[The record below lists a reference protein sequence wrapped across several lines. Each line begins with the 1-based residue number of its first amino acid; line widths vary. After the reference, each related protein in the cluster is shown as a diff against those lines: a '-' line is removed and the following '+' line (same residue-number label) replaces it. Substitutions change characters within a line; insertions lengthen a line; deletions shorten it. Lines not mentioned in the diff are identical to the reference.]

1 MSHFLTE
8 IRTTPVG
15 VFLALLLS
23 SPLVAQGQ
31 TPIKAEEARMQIIR
45 EVPISTEVTGKL
57 QTVNPGKEGLYVK
70 QGDLMIEVAD
80 DLIRKEVA
88 EAQMKADSVVE
99 IEFAVVALDKAEVDL
114 KQRVEA
120 NLKYQSFSENE
131 IRQTQLEVQKSKASL
146 AKAREDKEILSL
158 TLETKTAQLAQYQ
171 VFAPFDGLVTKI
183 HRWPGQS
190 VRPGDP
196 VITITDM
203 SLLRAVLK
211 VDYERREEVFVG
223 DSVEIRI
230 DTAGKSIRP
239 EATDPEPDRR
249 TSAEKDRNVD
259 DVFRV
264 RNVDDPIQRGGP
276 FAPEPVFLAP
286 AVEQDGVFIGTI
298 ELIRPLVDQKSKML
312 YLNVDVN
319 VPNRQDKYGRWLLLQ
334 GLPVEATIK
343 PEKRAE

>member
-8 IRTTPVG
+8 IRTTLVG

-57 QTVNPGKEGLYVK
+57 QSVNPSKEGLYVK
-70 QGDLMIEVAD
+70 QGDLMIEVSD

-88 EAQMKADSVVE
+88 EAQMKSDSVVE

-120 NLKYQSFSENE
+120 NLKYKSFSENE
-131 IRQTQLEVQKSKASL
+131 IRQTQLEVKKSKASL
-146 AKAREDKEILSL
+146 AKASEDKEILGL
-158 TLETKTAQLAQYQ
+158 TLETKSAQLAQFR
-171 VFAPFDGLVTKI
+171 VSAPFDGLVTKI

-230 DTAGKSIRP
+230 DTTGKLIKP
-239 EATDPEPDRR
+239 EAIDSEPDRR

-259 DVFRV
+259 EAFRV
-264 RNVDDPIQRGGP
+264 RNADDPFQRGGP
-276 FAPEPVFLAP
+276 FAPEPVFPML
-286 AVEQDGVFIGTI
+286 EQDGIFIGTV
-298 ELIRPLVDQKSKML
+298 ELISPKVDRKSQTL
-312 YLNVDVN
+312 HLSVDVN
-319 VPNRQDKYGRWLLLQ
+319 VPNRQDKYGRWLLLE
-334 GLPVEATIK
+334 GLPVEATIL

>member
-1 MSHFLTE
+1 MSHFLHE
-8 IRTTPVG
+8 IRTIAFG
-15 VFLALLLS
+15 VLLALLLS
-23 SPLVAQGQ
+23 SPLAAQGQ

-57 QTVNPGKEGLYVK
+57 ESVNPGKEGLYVK

-88 EAQMKADSVVE
+88 EAQKKSDSVVE

-120 NLKYQSFSENE
+120 NLKYKSFSENE
-131 IRQTQLEVQKSKASL
+131 IRQTELEVQKSKASL
-146 AKAREDKEILSL
+146 AKAREDKEILGL

-171 VFAPFDGLVTKI
+171 VSAPFDGLVTKI

-211 VDYERREEVFVG
+211 VDYKRRDEVFVG
-223 DSVEIRI
+223 DPVEIRI
-230 DTAGKSIRP
+230 DTTGKSIQP
-239 EATDPEPDRR
+239 EATDFESNRR
-249 TSAEKDRNVD
+249 TSIDKDN
-259 DVFRV
+259 
-264 RNVDDPIQRGGP
+264 NADDPFRRDDLFDRGGP
-276 FAPEPVFLAP
+276 FAPEPVFP
-286 AVEQDGVFIGTI
+286 ALTHEQAQDGVFIGTI
-298 ELIRPLVDQKSKML
+298 ELIRPLVDQKSKVL

-334 GLPVEATIK
+334 GLPVEATIIPK
-343 PEKRAE
+343 KHVE

>member
-1 MSHFLTE
+1 MSHFLPQ
-8 IRTTPVG
+8 IRTTAVG
-15 VFLALLLS
+15 VLLALLLL

-57 QTVNPGKEGLYVK
+57 ESVNPGKEGLYVK

-80 DLIRKEVA
+80 DFIRKEVA
-88 EAQMKADSVVE
+88 EAQKKSDSVVE
-99 IEFAVVALDKAEVDL
+99 IEFTVVALAKAEVDL

-120 NLKYQSFSENE
+120 NLKYKSFSENE
-131 IRQTQLEVQKSKASL
+131 IRQTELEVQKSKASL
-146 AKAREDKEILSL
+146 AKAREDKEILGL

-211 VDYERREEVFVG
+211 IDYKRRDEVFVG
-223 DSVEIRI
+223 DSVEISI
-230 DTAGKSIRP
+230 DATGKSIKP
-239 EATDPEPDRR
+239 EATDFEADRQ
-249 TSAEKDRNVD
+249 TLTDKEKNADNLFERD
-259 DVFRV
+259 SPFE
-264 RNVDDPIQRGGP
+264 RGGP
-276 FAPEPVFLAP
+276 FAPEPVFSTPAP
-286 AVEQDGVFIGTI
+286 TQDEVFIGTI
-298 ELIRPLVDQKSKML
+298 ELIRPLVDQKSKVL

-334 GLPVEATIK
+334 GLPVEATII

>member
-8 IRTTPVG
+8 IRTTLVG
-15 VFLALLLS
+15 ASLALLLS

-88 EAQMKADSVVE
+88 EAQKKADSVVE

-120 NLKYQSFSENE
+120 NLKYKSFSENE

-249 TSAEKDRNVD
+249 TSVEKDGNA
-259 DVFRV
+259 
-264 RNVDDPIQRGGP
+264 DDPFQRGGP
-276 FAPEPVFLAP
+276 FAPEPVFSAP
-286 AVEQDGVFIGTI
+286 ALEQDGVFIGTI

-334 GLPVEATIK
+334 GLPVEATII

>member
-1 MSHFLTE
+1 MSNFLPE
-8 IRTTPVG
+8 IRITVVG
-15 VFLALLLS
+15 VLLALLVS
-23 SPLVAQGQ
+23 NPLAAQGQ

-57 QTVNPGKEGLYVK
+57 ESVNPAKEGLYVK

-88 EAQMKADSVVE
+88 EAQKKSDSVVE

-120 NLKYQSFSENE
+120 NLKFKSFSENE
-131 IRQTQLEVQKSKASL
+131 IRQTELEVQKSKASL

-211 VDYERREEVFVG
+211 VDYKRRDEVFVG
-223 DSVEIRI
+223 DSVEITI
-230 DTAGKSIRP
+230 DTTGRSIQP
-239 EATDPEPDRR
+239 EATDFEADRR
-249 TSAEKDRNVD
+249 TSTETDKNA
-259 DVFRV
+259 
-264 RNVDDPIQRGGP
+264 DDPFGRGGP
-276 FAPEPVFLAP
+276 FAPEPVFATP
-286 AVEQDGVFIGTI
+286 QQDGVFIGTI
-298 ELIRPLVDQKSKML
+298 ELIRPLVDQKSKTL

-334 GLPVEATIK
+334 GLPVEATIIPK
-343 PEKRAE
+343 KHDE

>member
-1 MSHFLTE
+1 MSYFLPE
-8 IRTTPVG
+8 IRTTIVG
-15 VFLALLLS
+15 VLLALVS

-31 TPIKAEEARMQIIR
+31 TPIKSEEARIEIIR

-57 QTVNPGKEGLYVK
+57 KSVHPGKEGLYVK
-70 QGDLMIEVAD
+70 QGELMIEVAD

-88 EAQMKADSVVE
+88 EAQKKSDSVVE

-120 NLKYQSFSENE
+120 NLKYKSFSENE
-131 IRQTQLEVQKSKASL
+131 IRQTELEVQKSKASL
-146 AKAREDKEILSL
+146 AKATEDKEVLSL

-171 VFAPFDGLVTKI
+171 VSAPFDGLVTKI

-211 VDYERREEVFVG
+211 VDYKRREEVFVG

-230 DTAGKSIRP
+230 DTTGKSIKP
-239 EATDPEPDRR
+239 EAGESEPARR
-249 TSAEKDRNVD
+249 KSSDKVKDAD
-259 DVFRV
+259 DLFE
-264 RNVDDPIQRGGP
+264 RGGP
-276 FAPEPVFLAP
+276 FASEPLFGAP
-286 AVEQDGVFIGTI
+286 EQDRVFIGTI
-298 ELIRPLVDQKSKML
+298 ELINTKVDQKSETL
-312 YLNVDVN
+312 FLSVDVN
-319 VPNRQDKYGRWLLLQ
+319 VPNRQDKDERWLLLQ
-334 GLPVEATIK
+334 GLPVEATII

>member
-1 MSHFLTE
+1 MSHFLPE
-8 IRTTPVG
+8 IRITVVG
-15 VFLALLLS
+15 VLLALLVS
-23 SPLVAQGQ
+23 NPLAAQGQ

-57 QTVNPGKEGLYVK
+57 ESVNPAKEGLYVK

-88 EAQMKADSVVE
+88 EAQKKSDSVVE

-120 NLKYQSFSENE
+120 NLKFKSFSENE
-131 IRQTQLEVQKSKASL
+131 IRQTELEVQKSKASL

-211 VDYERREEVFVG
+211 VDYKRRDEVFVG

-230 DTAGKSIRP
+230 DTTGKSIKP
-239 EATDPEPDRR
+239 EASDFEADRR
-249 TSAEKDRNVD
+249 FSTEKDKNAD
-259 DVFRV
+259 DIFE
-264 RNVDDPIQRGGP
+264 RGGP
-276 FAPEPVFLAP
+276 FVAEPVSSALAQ
-286 AVEQDGVFIGTI
+286 EQDEVFIGTI
-298 ELIRPLVDQKSKML
+298 ELIRPLVDQKSKVL
-312 YLNVDVN
+312 YLNVDVS

-334 GLPVEATIK
+334 GLPVEATII

>member
-1 MSHFLTE
+1 MSHFLPE
-8 IRTTPVG
+8 IRTTAVG
-15 VFLALLLS
+15 VLLALLLS

-57 QTVNPGKEGLYVK
+57 ESVSPGKEGLYVK

-88 EAQMKADSVVE
+88 EAQMKSDSVVE
-99 IEFAVVALDKAEVDL
+99 IEFAVVALDKAEIDL
-114 KQRVEA
+114 KTRVEA
-120 NLKYQSFSENE
+120 NLKYASFSENE
-131 IRQTQLEVQKSKASL
+131 IRQTELEVKKTKASL
-146 AKAREDKEILSL
+146 AKAREDKEILGL

-171 VFAPFDGLVTKI
+171 VYAPFDGLVTKI

-211 VDYERREEVFVG
+211 VDYKRREAVFVG

-230 DTAGKSIRP
+230 DTTGKSIKP
-239 EATDPEPDRR
+239 EATEFEPDRR
-249 TSAEKDRNVD
+249 TSIDKDNQAAD
-259 DVFRV
+259 LFE
-264 RNVDDPIQRGGP
+264 RGGP
-276 FAPEPVFLAP
+276 FAPEPVFPALAQ
-286 AVEQDGVFIGTI
+286 EEDEVFIGTI
-298 ELIRPLVDQKSKML
+298 ELIRPLVDQKSKVL

-334 GLPVEATIK
+334 GLPVEATII